1 MIYYLNLSFFVFLDI
16 LVFRCT
22 ISDRVD
28 RYLNTSYY
36 IYIYNIYMYINVIC
50 EYWIENFFFMMFDF
64 FLC

>member
-1 MIYYLNLSFFVFLDI
+1 MMYYLNLSFFVFLDI

-28 RYLNTSYY
+28 RCLNTSHYIY

-50 EYWIENFFFMMFDF
+50 GYWIENFFFHDV
-64 FLC
+64 